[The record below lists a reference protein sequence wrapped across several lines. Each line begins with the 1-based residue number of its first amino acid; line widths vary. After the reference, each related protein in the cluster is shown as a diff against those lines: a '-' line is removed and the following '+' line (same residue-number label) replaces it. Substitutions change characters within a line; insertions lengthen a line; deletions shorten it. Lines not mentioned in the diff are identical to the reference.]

1 IALAR
6 AELAAF
12 GDRGRYLASEIRT
25 ADAGD
30 GYSVALLANVLH
42 LHAPAACAELCAT
55 AAGAVAPGGMVVIK
69 DLRVDDDRRG
79 PYEGLAFALNMA
91 IYTGGGDV
99 YTPSQLRAW
108 LAAAGLV
115 GIAELRLTSQPDGI
129 VMIAYRP

>member
-1 IALAR
+1 
-6 AELAAF
+6 
-12 GDRGRYLASEIRT
+12 
-25 ADAGD
+25 
-30 GYSVALLANVLH
+30 V
-42 LHAPAACAELCAT
+42 T
-55 AAGAVAPGGMVVIK
+55 AARAVAPGGMVGIK

-129 VMIAYRP
+129 VMIAYRPRTARAAFEAATGQSPPALDAEHTDAMPEAFRTMLAHAVARLGAAA